1 MSGVVDLSVWQ
12 PNTGLLQEISNILM
26 QSMDYTNNNV
36 RLEAMQK
43 IESFSQSDTESFLNY
58 LLFIFLD
65 ANSNPTVSSTAG
77 LLLKNSLLNNILHN
91 NNLNNYVPSQFIKLN
106 LLKGLQIET
115 FSNLNKNITGI
126 IITTLFSTY
135 FTKQGRTDNDPLGL
149 QIIQSLIQLVDQ
161 EQNLPAMRALTKI
174 LEDSANYFDLQWN
187 NGTVVPLTLIVP
199 KLIEYLSNESI
210 NIKIKCE
217 SLKCLNCVIPLQTQ
231 SLLTHLDEL
240 LTQLFNLAMNKE
252 DSLVREQLC
261 ICFSTILEFRPDKLT
276 AQLSGLV
283 QFMCHLIDSHK
294 SMDEFAENAALE
306 ASDFLLTLATS
317 STIPTNLIEPYLSQM
332 VPVLVSNLI
341 FDQEKIE
348 FLEATND
355 EVDNN
360 IPDKDENIKPTVGVT
375 NITKKKKTNDGSD
388 DQADDGGDDDDDED
402 YFWTLRKSCANT
414 LDCLTELFPSQI
426 TSLAFPLIKD
436 HLVNQVW
443 YIREASI
450 LALGVLSEGV
460 IKHVADL
467 DKIIPLLIQELDDPV
482 ASCREITC
490 WTLRRYSEWLSVKHP
505 ALIFKVLQPMLTK
518 TLFDIKKSVQ
528 ASAISALGDF
538 IQTSDQ
544 SIFDTLLAD
553 EIIVVLHKCLEV
565 YQKKNLLYLYD
576 TIQVYLEKK
585 QELDETELNI
595 IMPSIMARWDSLT
608 DSDKE
613 LWPLL
618 QCLSTMAV
626 VLGPGFV
633 NMAPRVYERACKI
646 IVACIQS
653 EIEYNNNP
661 NSMTKPLE
669 KDFLVG
675 CLDLID
681 GLVQG
686 LGDKIEN
693 LLFSNE
699 LNICAILTQCLKDPT
714 HEVRQ
719 SSFALI
725 GDLIIGNYHQMCKQ
739 TEYLEPFLRSLLV
752 ELQQNSD
759 SLDSDAAINSL
770 TNALWCL
777 GVFVDNLDVP
787 HEQLIVSMTYSLDL
801 LNNNIDSE
809 IINVNIIVL
818 IGKLCIKVP
827 ELLMTITQF
836 SSNSENI
843 VDKWCHYSK
852 NMEDPDEKTSSILGL
867 CKFINTCGYK
877 LTLQELSDLIEG
889 IMNGEVYNDSIMQD
903 LYGVI
908 MQHQDTVPQLRPELI
923 NYINSL

>member
-1 MSGVVDLSVWQ
+1 MSTTVDVSLWQ
-12 PNTGLLQEISNILM
+12 PDARILQDISTVLM
-26 QSMDYTNNNV
+26 QSMDYTNNNI
-36 RLEAMQK
+36 RLDAMQK
-43 IESFSQSDTESFLNY
+43 IESFGQSDTESFLNY

-65 ANSNPTVSSTAG
+65 TNSNSTVSSTAG

-91 NNLNNYVPSQFIKLN
+91 SSFSSYVPSEFIKLN
-106 LLKGLQIET
+106 LLVGLQIPT
-115 FSNLNKNITGI
+115 FSPLNKNITGI

-135 FTKQGRTDNDPLGL
+135 FTKQGRTNNDPLGL
-149 QIIQSLIQLVDQ
+149 VIIQNLIQLVD
-161 EQNLPAMRALTKI
+161 EHQNLPAMRALTKI

-187 NGTVVPLTLIVP
+187 NGTVFPLNLIVP
-199 KLIEYLSNESI
+199 KLIEYLSNESVD
-210 NIKIKCE
+210 IKIKSE
-217 SLKCLNCVIPLQTQ
+217 ALKCLNCIIPLQTQ
-231 SLLTHLDEL
+231 SLLIHLDEL
-240 LTQLFNLAMNKE
+240 LNQLFSLAMTKE
-252 DSLVREQLC
+252 DSLLREQLC
-261 ICFSTILEFRPDKLT
+261 ICFSTILEFRPDKLAT
-276 AQLSGLV
+276 HLSGLV
-283 QFMCHLIDSHK
+283 QFMCHLIESHK
-294 SMDEFAENAALE
+294 NKDEFAENAALE
-306 ASDFLLTLATS
+306 ASDFLLALSTS
-317 STIPTNLIEPYLSQM
+317 SNIPTNLIEPYLGQM
-332 VPVLVSNLI
+332 VPVLVSNLVY
-341 FDQEKIE
+341 DQEKID
-348 FLEATND
+348 LVEALND
-355 EVDNN
+355 ENDSL

-375 NITKKKKTNDGSD
+375 NITKKKKNNDGD
-388 DQADDGGDDDDDED
+388 EDQDADDDEDDD

-414 LDCLTELFPSQI
+414 LDCLTELFPAQI

-436 HLVNQVW
+436 HLANQVW

-460 IKHVADL
+460 IKHVADFE
-467 DKIIPLLIQELDDPV
+467 KIIPLLIQELEDPV
-482 ASCREITC
+482 SSCREITC

-505 ALIFKVLQPMLTK
+505 HLIFKILQPMLTS

-538 IQTSDQ
+538 IQASDQ

-553 EIIVVLHKCLEV
+553 EIIVVLHRCLDV
-565 YQKKNLLYLYD
+565 YQKKNLLFLYD

-633 NMAPRVYERACKI
+633 TMAPRVYERACKI
-646 IVACIQS
+646 IVDCIQS
-653 EIEYNNNP
+653 EIAYNNTP
-661 NSMTKPLE
+661 NSASKPLE

-686 LGDKIEN
+686 MGDKIEH
-693 LLFSNE
+693 LLFSSQ
-699 LNICAILTQCLKDPT
+699 LNICTILAQCLKDPV

-739 TEYLEPFLRSLLV
+739 TEFLEPFLKSLLL
-752 ELQQNSD
+752 ELQQTNE
-759 SLDSDAAINSL
+759 SLDSDAAVNSL
-770 TNALWCL
+770 SNALWCL

-787 HEQLIVSMTYSLDL
+787 QEQLLSSITYALDL
-801 LNNNIDSE
+801 LNQNVVSDLV
-809 IINVNIIVL
+809 NVNIIVL
-818 IGKLCIKVP
+818 LGKLSMKVP
-827 ELLMTITQF
+827 ELLATVPQF
-836 SSNSENI
+836 SNNSLNI

-852 NMEDPDEKTSSILGL
+852 DMEDPDEKTASILGF
-867 CKFINTCGYK
+867 CKFINTSGYSIS
-877 LTLQELSDLIEG
+877 LNQLSDMIEG
-889 IMNGEVYNDSIMQD
+889 IMNGDVYTESLMQD
-903 LYGVI
+903 LYSVI
-908 MQHQDTVPQLRPELI
+908 MSHQTLVPQMRQELVS
-923 NYINSL
+923 YINSL